1 MPVLETKEEILK
13 LLQEEPNLSIHA
25 IEKKCHEHAED
36 EIEKALLC
44 LFLEE
49 RIQKNRQGD
58 DILFS
63 LFIPKPTTEDETGT
77 KKKKRRKKRKQIRR
91 LFFEEDTKNISLLAR
106 KCRSCRF
113 SLERDVCGKSGLQN
127 DLKVKKNENNWF
139 ISKFSSISSLGEGMF
154 DKMLQDDESMR
165 IVASSTDVKMAVAK
179 EFQDYIS
186 KFKDEESLQ
195 EFRLSHGFCFL
206 TLDQFFESLG
216 WRKLVE

>member
-13 LLQEEPNLSIHA
+13 LLQEEPNLPIHA

-77 KKKKRRKKRKQIRR
+77 KKKKRRKKRKQMKR
-91 LFFEEDTKNISLLAR
+91 LFFEEDTKNVSLLAR
-106 KCRSCRF
+106 KFRSCRF
-113 SLERDVCGKSGLQN
+113 SVERDVCGNSGLQYA
-127 DLKVKKNENNWF
+127 LKVTKNEKTCF
-139 ISKFSSISSLGEGMF
+139 ISYFSSISSLGEGMF
-154 DKMLQDDESMR
+154 DKMLQDDESVR
-165 IVASSTDVKMAVAK
+165 IVASSTEVKMAVAK